1 MTFSTTSSLQEIYAP
16 KGRCFGCGPANDQG
30 LRIRSFPAADTADA
44 HVLCDFTPEKHHEA
58 FENVLNGGIIGAVLD
73 CHMNWTTI
81 FHLMKKNGLD
91 HAPCCV
97 TADFK
102 VTLKRPTPL
111 GLVHVDA
118 HVVSSTD
125 DRATIEALMT
135 ANGKITAI
143 GTGTFVA
150 VKPDHPAY
158 HRW

>member
-1 MTFSTTSSLQEIYAP
+1 MSTSSEKSLQEQYAP
-16 KGRCFGCGPANDQG
+16 HGRCFGCGPTNDKG
-30 LRIRSFPAADTADA
+30 LRIRSFPQSDDAAA
-44 HVLCDFTPEKHHEA
+44 HVICDFTPEKHHEA
-58 FENVLNGGIIGAVLD
+58 FDNVVNGGILGALLD

-91 HAPCCV
+91 KAPCCV

-111 GLVHVDA
+111 GPLHIDA
-118 HVVSSTD
+118 WVVSSTE
-125 DRATIEALMT
+125 DRATIEATIT
-135 ANGKITAI
+135 ANGKVTAI
-143 GTGTFVA
+143 GNGTFVA